1 MNKWE
6 QSRRDLLKSLGVGV
20 ACLPLLKAGI
30 AKGQG
35 AAPGAT
41 GSPLRVI
48 MHLQTEGYRMAQWL
62 PAAGPLTAALPP
74 SLSPLEPF
82 KDQLIVL
89 ANLTNPKFLGCE
101 RWGHGSYGGI
111 FAGGAVNP
119 NSGNGKEYWEP
130 LVPTADQIIANHLLK
145 ATPALR
151 KSLAFEIG
159 TGATGRYPGSN
170 RCYWTGMQQPVTPES
185 DPYKVYGQIF
195 AGRPTTMGPM
205 ADPAADK
212 MRAERKSLLDFV
224 GRDLEAFKTRL
235 GAEDKAAIDGHL
247 TAIRDLERQLTMAPV
262 QGGNCG
268 NLWSGNP
275 AQPVAINTANTPM
288 LWTLQMQLIVMALKC
303 DVTRVG
309 TTQVGDAT
317 GGRII
322 FDFVP
327 GVPRM
332 GNGYQPNRDWHD
344 LGHRPVRSGVADGD
358 DKQKVDKWTMG
369 KFAELLGMLKST
381 PDTQGTMLDNTV
393 VLWANHM
400 EEGANHNSQKTPWM
414 LAGNVGG
421 YFRMGQC
428 VASAGKPVNGVL
440 YHLCHA
446 LGSPVE
452 WVGSPAFGKGWDGLT
467 A

>member
-6 QSRRDLLKSLGVGV
+6 TSRRDLLKKLGVGV
-20 ACLPLLKAGI
+20 ACLPLLKAGY
-30 AKGQG
+30 AKAQG
-35 AAPGAT
+35 KP
-41 GSPLRVI
+41 PLRVI
-48 MHLQTEGYRMAQWL
+48 FHLQTEGYRMAQWL

-130 LVPTADQIIANHLLK
+130 LVPTADQIIANHVLK
-145 ATPALR
+145 TNTNLR

-159 TGATGRYPGSN
+159 TGGTGRYPGSN

-195 AGRPTTMGPM
+195 AGRPTTPGMM

-358 DKQKVDKWTMG
+358 DKAKVDKWTMG
-369 KFAELLGMLKST
+369 KFAELLGMLKAT
-381 PDTQGTMLDNTV
+381 PDTQGTMLDNTI
-393 VLWANHM
+393 VLWGNHM
-400 EEGANHNSQKTPWM
+400 EDGSNHGAQKMPWII
-414 LAGNVGG
+414 AGKGQG
-421 YFRMGQC
+421 YFKTGQC
-428 VASAGKPVNGVL
+428 IPNPGRAINGPL
-440 YHLCHA
+440 YEICAAMGVQQPFYNDQAIGQPMPA
-446 LGSPVE
+446 LK
-452 WVGSPAFGKGWDGLT
+452 A
-467 A
+467 